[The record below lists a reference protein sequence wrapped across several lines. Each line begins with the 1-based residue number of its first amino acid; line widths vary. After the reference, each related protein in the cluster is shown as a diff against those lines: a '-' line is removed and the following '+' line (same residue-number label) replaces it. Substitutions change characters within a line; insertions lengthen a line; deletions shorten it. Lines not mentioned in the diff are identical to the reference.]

1 MTNPIADI
9 SLRKA
14 ALIAGFG
21 YLMVFIVATFANAF
35 ALESLIVAG
44 DATAT
49 VKNIMANQLLFRFG
63 IAGWVIVLA
72 FDLIV
77 AWALYILLEPI
88 NKSLSLLAAWF
99 RLLFVAI
106 FASGLVNLLS
116 VLELLSGA
124 DFLVVSGA
132 GQLQAQAMLF
142 LHAYEYGVTVSFV
155 FFGLHIFFI
164 GFLIFKSGY
173 IPKILGVLLLIASL
187 GYLIDSFGNFLSTSY
202 AKNEA
207 AFILFVAVPAVI
219 SEFSL
224 TLWLLFK
231 GGKVQPTQ

>member
-124 DFLVVSGA
+124 DILVVSGA

-155 FFGLHIFFI
+155 FFGLHIFII
-164 GFLIFKSGY
+164 GFLIFKSDY